1 MLEVPGSRGGTGE
14 TSGILLEPLVF
25 SLQFPQQ
32 RAKPRP
38 APWWGL
44 RWITLWRPPAARSDS
59 NILCSFKAIWTMY
72 TVICIYIYIYMCV
85 CIMYVCILYIYI
97 CVCVYYVCMYIIYI
111 YISQSKRDH
120 LHTKK
125 KNYVGPIHENHQSAA
140 SKSLVEM

>member
-72 TVICIYIYIYMCV
+72 TVICIYT
-85 CIMYVCILYIYI
+85 YIYI
-97 CVCVYYVCMYIIYI
+97 CVCVLCMYVYYIYMCVCVLCMYVYYI